1 MTIYENYYY
10 LDNTI
15 KIEGLLY
22 PSEGLPKKY
31 QLLLC
36 FDKYGLS
43 LKHEDPPA
51 LNFQYPHFYI
61 RVDPEVFSRKVQRVN
76 ANILRLWQEDG
87 DFGSVSMFNGYVAAS
102 AGSYGRTIHS
112 YRLKLKRRKGETYF
126 FIDGKTGLLQK
137 NTVWNKDDIARIEE
151 LGTLSFSI
159 WFNLRDSRI
168 KDVFYDSTFKAA
180 YENLIQLDA
189 FNSFE

>member
-10 LDNTI
+10 LDNNI
-15 KIEGLLY
+15 KIKGSLY

-31 QLLLC
+31 QLLPC

-43 LKHEDPPA
+43 LGHKDPQA

-61 RVDPEVFSRKVQRVN
+61 RVDSEVFSRKVQGVCS
-76 ANILRLWQEDG
+76 NILRLWQEDG
-87 DFGSVSMFNGYVAAS
+87 DFGCVSMLNGYVAAS
-102 AGSYGRTIHS
+102 EGGYRRIIHS

-137 NTVWNKDDIARIEE
+137 NTVWNKDDIARIEP

-168 KDVFYDSTFKAA
+168 KDVFYDSVF
-180 YENLIQLDA
+180 
-189 FNSFE
+189 